1 MIMKPTV
8 TEIIKTSIAKFAEY
22 DAVIWPEKDEVIRR
36 TYRELGEDIA
46 RVRSGLHAAGLTAAA
61 SETSDANGNVS
72 AGTEECPEE
81 ASAPHIATV
90 GRSSYPWV
98 VTFYAAL
105 TGNSVIVPI
114 DMNLS
119 DDDIIDELN
128 RADVVCAFVDPIKK
142 TLLERIPS
150 DCPQISKVV
159 LLTDKEDGQSE
170 YETWKTFGADA
181 PFYDMQTA
189 DPEAVAAILFT
200 SGTTG
205 ISKGVMLTQGSLAAD
220 ALNMYYH
227 LAPGSVD
234 LSVLPIH
241 HAFCLT
247 VDWIKAFEQ
256 GVTVAINDSI
266 GHLVKNIKKF
276 EPHVILMVPLML
288 ETIYKKLKSVNPLI
302 PKKMV
307 GSQVFGKNLKHVIC
321 GGARLD
327 PKYVEDF
334 KKYGIDIWMGYG
346 STETSPVA
354 SFNGERGIKWDSLG
368 RPVDNTE
375 IRIDNGEVCVRG
387 DIVMKGY
394 YKMPEETAAVLRDG
408 WFYTG
413 DLGYLDEDGFLYM
426 NGRKKNLIIL
436 ANGEN
441 ISPEEIEG
449 AFDTTPIIG
458 EIVVVGE
465 GTSLRAL
472 IYPDPEKTRKMKVEQ
487 IRKEI
492 EKVIKDYNKKQPS
505 YRRLAGF
512 DLRDEPFPKTSTRK
526 IKRDLITTF

>member
-1 MIMKPTV
+1 MIMKITV
-8 TEIIKTSIAKFAEY
+8 TEIIENSIAKFADY
-22 DAVIWPEKDEVIRR
+22 DAVIWPEKDEIVRR
-36 TYRELGEDIA
+36 TYREMGEDIA
-46 RVRSGLHAAGLTAAA
+46 RIRSGLHEAGFT
-61 SETSDANGNVS
+61 EDA
-72 AGTEECPEE
+72 
-81 ASAPHIATV
+81 HIATV

-98 VTFYAAL
+98 TTFYGAL

-128 RADVVCAFVDPIKK
+128 RGDVVCAFVDPIKK
-142 TLLERIPS
+142 TLLERIEAE
-150 DCPQISKVV
+150 CSKLEKIV
-159 LLTDKEDGQSE
+159 LLTDKDGE
-170 YETWKTFGADA
+170 YNYETWKAFGVGA
-181 PFYDMQTA
+181 PLFGIQPA
-189 DPEAVAAILFT
+189 DPEEVAAIMFT

-205 ISKGVMLTQGSLAAD
+205 VSKGVMMTQGSLGAD
-220 ALNMYYH
+220 AVNMYYH

-276 EPHVILMVPLML
+276 EPHVILMVPLMI
-288 ETIYKKLKSVNPLI
+288 ETIYKKMKSVNPLI
-302 PKKMV
+302 PRKLV
-307 GSQVFGKNLKHVIC
+307 GSQVFGKNLKHIIC

-327 PKYVEDF
+327 PKFIDEF
-334 KKYGIDIWMGYG
+334 KKYGVDIWMGYG
-346 STETSPVA
+346 STETSPVV

-368 RPVDNTE
+368 RPIDNTE
-375 IRIDNGEVCVRG
+375 VKIIDGEICVRG

-394 YKMPEETAAVLRDG
+394 YNMPEETNKVLKDG

-413 DLGYLDEDGFLYM
+413 DLGYLDEDGYLYM
-426 NGRKKNLIIL
+426 SGRKKNLIIL

-449 AFDTTPIIG
+449 AFSTVPIIG
-458 EIVVVGE
+458 EIVVVGQ
-465 GTSLRAL
+465 GTNLRAL
-472 IYPDPEKTRKMKVEQ
+472 IYPDPEKAGKMKAEQ
-487 IRKEI
+487 IQKEI
-492 EKVIKDYNKKQPS
+492 DKVIKDYNKKQPS
-505 YRRLAGF
+505 YRRLAGYE
-512 DLRDEPFPKTSTRK
+512 LRDEPFPKTSTRK
-526 IKRDLITTF
+526 IKRDLITMF

>member
-1 MIMKPTV
+1 MKPTV
-8 TEIIKTSIAKFAEY
+8 TRIIETSIEKFADY

-36 TYRELGEDIA
+36 TYRQMGEDIA
-46 RVRSGLHAAGLTAAA
+46 RIRSGLHAEGLTPDTREGDPAPDVT
-61 SETSDANGNVS
+61 E
-72 AGTEECPEE
+72 GT
-81 ASAPHIATV
+81 HIATV

-98 VTFYAAL
+98 TTFYGAL
-105 TGNSVIVPI
+105 TANSVIVPI

-119 DDDIIDELN
+119 DDDILDQLR
-128 RADVVCAFVDPIKK
+128 RADAACAFVDPIKK
-142 TLLERIPS
+142 TLLERIS
-150 DCPQISKVV
+150 SECPQLRKVV
-159 LLTDKEDGQSE
+159 LLTDKDDANGATAFES
-170 YETWKTFGADA
+170 WKTFGSNS
-181 PFYDMQTA
+181 PLHEIQPA
-189 DPEAVAAILFT
+189 DPEAVCAIMFT

-205 ISKGVMLTQGSLAAD
+205 VSKGVMLTQGSLGAD
-220 ALNMYYH
+220 AVNMYYH
-227 LAPGSVD
+227 LSPGCVD

-266 GHLVKNIKKF
+266 GHLVKNIKNF

-288 ETIYKKLKSVNPLI
+288 ETIYKKMKSVNPLI
-302 PKKMV
+302 PKKLV
-307 GSQVFGKNLKHVIC
+307 GAQVFGKNLRHVIC

-334 KKYGIDIWMGYG
+334 KKYGVDIWMGYG
-346 STETSPVA
+346 STETSPVV

-368 RPVDNTE
+368 RPIDNTE
-375 IRIDNGEVCVRG
+375 VKIVDNEVCVRG

-394 YKMPEETAAVLRDG
+394 YKMPEETEKVLKDG

-413 DLGYLDEDGFLYM
+413 DLGYLDEDGYLYM
-426 NGRKKNLIIL
+426 SGRKKNLIIL

-449 AFDTTPIIG
+449 AFDMASVIG

-472 IYPDPEKTRKMKVEQ
+472 IYPDPDKTRKMKPEQ
-487 IRKEI
+487 IQKEI
-492 EKVIKDYNKKQPS
+492 DKVIRDYNKKQPS
-505 YRRLAGF
+505 YRRLSGF

-526 IKRDLITTF
+526 IKRDMITLF

>member
-1 MIMKPTV
+1 MKPTV
-8 TEIIKTSIAKFAEY
+8 TGIIEKSIENFADY
-22 DAVIWPEKDEVIRR
+22 NAVIWPEKDEVIAR
-36 TYRELGEDIA
+36 TYREMGEDIA
-46 RVRSGLHAAGLTAAA
+46 RIRSGLKSAGLAKA
-61 SETSDANGNVS
+61 DG
-72 AGTEECPEE
+72 EED
-81 ASAPHIATV
+81 APHIATV

-98 VTFYAAL
+98 TTFYGVL
-105 TGNSVIVPI
+105 TANSVIVPI

-128 RADVVCAFVDPIKK
+128 RGDVVCAFVDPIKK
-142 TLLERIPS
+142 TLLERIGS
-150 DCPQISKVV
+150 ECPQISKIV
-159 LLTDKEDGQSE
+159 LLTDKPGE
-170 YETWKTFGADA
+170 YDYESWPEFGANA
-181 PFYDMQTA
+181 PFYEIQKP
-189 DPEAVAAILFT
+189 DPEAVAAIMFT

-205 ISKGVMLTQGSLAAD
+205 VSKGVMMTQGNLGAD
-220 ALNMYYH
+220 AVNMYYH

-307 GSQVFGKNLKHVIC
+307 GSQVFGKNLKHIIC

-327 PKYVEDF
+327 PQYVEDF
-334 KKYGIDIWMGYG
+334 KKYGVDIWMGYG
-346 STETSPVA
+346 STETSPVV

-368 RPVDNTE
+368 KPIDNTE
-375 IRIDNGEVCVRG
+375 VKIVDGEVCVRG

-394 YKMPEETAAVLRDG
+394 YKMPEETAKVIKDG

-413 DLGYLDEDGFLYM
+413 DLGYLDDDGYLYM
-426 NGRKKNLIIL
+426 SGRKKNLIIL

-449 AFDTTPIIG
+449 AFDTAAIIG
-458 EIVVVGE
+458 EIVVVGQ

-472 IYPDPEKTRKMKVEQ
+472 IYPDPDRTKKMKAEQ

-492 EKVIKDYNKKQPS
+492 DKIIREYNRKQPS

-512 DLRDEPFPKTSTRK
+512 ELRDEPFPKTSTRK
-526 IKRDLITTF
+526 IKRDLVTLF